1 MTGDGE
7 IVFEHTTMADDIIN
21 EGMFKNLAKGIMGR
35 IRNKLRKVKKKIK
48 LGKRAKD
55 LMVK

>member
-1 MTGDGE
+1 
-7 IVFEHTTMADDIIN
+7 
-21 EGMFKNLAKGIMGR
+21 MGR